1 MKKLPAFF
9 GASFGV
15 AVAVGSAIGAGIL
28 RAPHDVA
35 QLLPSV
41 WLFHSVWL
49 VGGLYALLGANAFA
63 EMGTMRPR
71 SGGQYNFALQAFGP
85 FTAFAVGW
93 NDWGSNCGAVAAIAI
108 VFAGA
113 VTTRLGIPQ
122 DTLGISLASA
132 MVAGVV
138 LLRGSRAMNASQ
150 IISSVLK
157 ALEFI
162 ALIVAWF
169 VWSLGHTRAPVVA
182 MAAPSQGLLLSFVL
196 ALQGVLFSY
205 DGWSGIMYFGEETR
219 DPARDIPRSLF
230 GGVIPKRPGNATN
243 GSHV

>member
-1 MKKLPAFF
+1 MKKLPSFF

-41 WLFHSVWL
+41 WLFLSVWV

-71 SGGQYNFALQAFGP
+71 SGGQYSFALQAFGP

-93 NDWGSNCGAVAAIAI
+93 NDWVSACGSVAAIAI
-108 VFAGA
+108 VFAEA
-113 VTTRLGIPQ
+113 VTTLLGIPQ
-122 DTLGISLASA
+122 ATLGISLVSA
-132 MVAGVV
+132 IVAGVV
-138 LLRGSRAMNASQ
+138 LLRGSRVMDASQ
-150 IISSVLK
+150 IITSVLK
-157 ALEFI
+157 ALAFI
-162 ALIVAWF
+162 ALIIACF
-169 VWSLGHTRAPVVA
+169 VWSFGHTRAPAVA

-196 ALQGVLFSY
+196 AL
-205 DGWSGIMYFGEETR
+205 
-219 DPARDIPRSLF
+219 
-230 GGVIPKRPGNATN
+230 
-243 GSHV
+243 